1 MTILD
6 KAADV
11 TKNARQSAYG
21 HPLDNH
27 GCTADMWTGYVAKRF
42 GADFQFTALDVCY
55 MMILV
60 KVSRL
65 AHDPT
70 HEDNWVDIA
79 GYARNAEM
87 IYGEIMAIKEI
98 TE

>member
-27 GCTADMWTGYVAKRF
+27 GCTADMWAAYVAKRF
-42 GADFQFTALDVCY
+42 GVDLQLTALDVCY
-55 MMILV
+55 MMILL

-79 GYARNAEM
+79 GYARNAEV
-87 IYGEIMAIKEI
+87 IYDEIMAIKEI

>member
-11 TKNARQSAYG
+11 TTNARQSAYG

-27 GCTADMWTGYVAKRF
+27 GCTADMWAAYVANRF

-79 GYARNAEM
+79 GYARNAEV
-87 IYGEIMAIKEI
+87 IYDEIMAIKEI